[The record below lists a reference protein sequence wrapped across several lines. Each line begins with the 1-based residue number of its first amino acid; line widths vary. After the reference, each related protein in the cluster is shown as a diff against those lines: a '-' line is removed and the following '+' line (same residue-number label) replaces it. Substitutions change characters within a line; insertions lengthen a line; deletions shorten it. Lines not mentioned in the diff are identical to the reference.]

1 MYHFGESI
9 VVFESITMKSRK
21 LYVVILSF
29 LYMKFPENGT
39 EFQPVSHPVSYSSA
53 SLTIYLDNIWVF

>member
-1 MYHFGESI
+1 MYHFLESI

-39 EFQPVSHPVSYSSA
+39 EFQRLSA
-53 SLTIYLDNIWVF
+53 TQ